1 MRGSFSARSNRRADR
16 RLAGERLRTLEA
28 FRIVNGYGLFRVMTK
43 DRSEIVI
50 EGSADGIEL
59 DSRTNSNGNRAT

>member
-1 MRGSFSARSNRRADR
+1 MRGSFSARSSRKADR
-16 RLAGERLRTLEA
+16 QGWLAKFYEQLEA

-43 DRSEIVI
+43 DRCEIVI

-59 DSRTNSNGNRAT
+59 GAL